1 MRHSIFCLFAAIV
14 LITSGFVSCVKINEE
29 LGDNFIPADQIWN
42 VYPCDD
48 VVLNDI
54 TMVKSDK
61 LSGYSTSRITFGSIK
76 DGELASMRSSC
87 FTLVP
92 LLDTLDFGTETEVLQ
107 FHFTAARDTVSVLKD
122 SDRRILQNVYIYPLN
137 EPLDSTILYTGTF
150 SDVSLFNKFV
160 NTDKTITSG
169 IPVYNGGDSLSFDFS
184 KEYALQVI
192 EGIKEWQKLD
202 SEKRD
207 SLSSYLANVPG
218 VYVTTDRQTTDGGR
232 INMIQ
237 LPMQASDGYIDAN
250 YAELKIRAKYDG
262 RLTDTL
268 FVFYFGPSEFIKDG
282 ATSYPTQ
289 YAFNSSE
296 DFEGEQFM
304 ENWENS
310 GKDVIYV
317 EGGSGYKPVVKAA
330 EIKKIVNELIK
341 TEAPDADSNSVVINK
356 ATILLPFNVG
366 TSYEVLDRYPTILS
380 PTVRLVS
387 ENDKYVTYAGLT
399 DSSIETENQG
409 DINRSLMTY
418 RPDISHHVQEI
429 VKLTKNDGETD
440 DEFAARLAKYD
451 IWFLIMHE
459 EVVRESSSSSSAYDD
474 YYNSLMYNSYY
485 NNMMYDPYGYGY
497 GYGGY
502 GYGYGGYGY
511 GYGDYGYNNYYN
523 YYMMA
528 AYANA
533 SSSSSSTSSSIEL
546 DRDRFYNARLNGPG
560 STGNKPC
567 LRITFSAPK
576 KFEE

>member
-1 MRHSIFCLFAAIV
+1 MKYNIFRLFTAIV
-14 LITSGFVSCVKINEE
+14 LITSGLVSCVKINEE
-29 LGDNFIPADQIWN
+29 LGDNFIPTEQIWN
-42 VYPCDD
+42 VFPCDD

-54 TMVKSDK
+54 TMAKSDS

-76 DGELASMRSSC
+76 DDQFADLHSSC

-92 LLDTLDFGTETEVLQ
+92 LLDTLDFGEDTEVLQ
-107 FHFTAARDTVSVLKD
+107 FHFTATRDTVSILNE
-122 SDRRILQNVYIYPLN
+122 SDRRSLQNVYVYSLTD
-137 EPLDSTILYTGTF
+137 PLDSTILYTSTF
-150 SDVSLFNKFV
+150 SDKVIFEKFV

-184 KEYALQVI
+184 KEYAEEVI
-192 EGIKEWQKLD
+192 KGITKWQEL
-202 SEKRD
+202 EQEERD
-207 SLSSYLANVPG
+207 SLSSYLKLVPG
-218 VYVTTDRQTTDGGR
+218 IYMTTDMQTTNGGR
-232 INMIQ
+232 INMIE

-250 YAELKIRAKYDG
+250 YAELKIRAKYNG
-262 RLTDTL
+262 RQTDTL

-289 YAFNSSE
+289 YAFNSTTN
-296 DFEGEQFM
+296 FEQEQFI
-304 ENWENS
+304 ENWENGNKES
-310 GKDVIYV
+310 IYV

-330 EIKKIVNELIK
+330 EIKRIVDDLIR
-341 TEAPDADSNSVVINK
+341 TEAPNVDASSVVINK
-356 ATILLPFNVG
+356 ATIYLPFNVG
-366 TSYEVLDRYPTILS
+366 TSYETLNKYPTILS

-387 ENDKYVTYAGLT
+387 DDGKYVTYAGLT
-399 DSSIETENQG
+399 DSSIESENQG
-409 DINRSLMTY
+409 NINRSLMTY

-429 VKLTKNDGETD
+429 AKLTQKDGES
-440 DEFAARLAKYD
+440 DEEFEERLAKYD

-459 EVVRESSSSSSAYDD
+459 EIIKESSSSSSAYDD

-502 GYGYGGYGY
+502 GYGGYGY

-533 SSSSSSTSSSIEL
+533 SSSSSTTSTSSIEL
-546 DRDRFYNARLNGPG
+546 DRDRFYNAQLNGPG
-560 STGNKPC
+560 STESKPC

-576 KFEE
+576 KHEE